1 MVMSGEQNAGQNH
14 NINIGYKSLQWVEDF
29 EYLGTNLLNQK
40 CMHE

>member
-1 MVMSGEQNAGQNH
+1 MSGEQNAGQTH
-14 NINIGYKSLQWVEDF
+14 NINTRYKSLQWVEDL